1 MRSSRA
7 YLVGTENLVVE
18 LVAVAAV
25 VVGVLLLEA
34 EVAVQADVAVQ
45 TLHSHPLL
53 SFGSLRVLRK
63 HKIHQHTREK
73 VLYFPKHLPEASFF
87 SRTSFTRC
95 RI

>member
-45 TLHSHPLL
+45 ALHSHPLL

-63 HKIHQHTREK
+63 HKNPPTHARKGVILSQTFAR
-73 VLYFPKHLPEASFF
+73 SF
-87 SRTSFTRC
+87 
-95 RI
+95 ILH